1 MEQTH
6 KHENPDGTV
15 IYHTHASGEAHV
27 HSDGSMHAHAPG
39 EAHVHSDGT
48 VHTHAHGHYHHHE
61 NTKAVLNR
69 LSRAIGHLESIK
81 RMVEDGRDC
90 SEVLIQL
97 SAVKSAINNTGKVI
111 LEDHIKHC
119 LVDAIESGDMEA
131 IEELNK
137 AIDRFIK

>member
-1 MEQTH
+1 MDEKEH
-6 KHENPDGTV
+6 ARLHEAGIAHSHDHEHP
-15 IYHTHASGEAHV
+15 HTHGHGHT
-27 HSDGSMHAHAPG
+27 HSHAH
-39 EAHVHSDGT
+39 
-48 VHTHAHGHYHHHE
+48 
-61 NTKAVLNR
+61 TKAVLNR
-69 LSRAIGHLESIK
+69 LSRAIGHLERVRK
-81 RMVEDGRDC
+81 MVEDGQDC

-97 SAVKSAINNTGKVI
+97 AAVRSALTNTGKVI